1 MTRGVVLVP
10 LLLVACSSGAD
21 RPPVAAP
28 TTTTPPATAPLT
40 TAPASPSATAWPPAG
55 VRMSVERGYTEFRTP
70 SGNIA
75 CGISNE
81 NVSCEIADHTW
92 RLPPK
97 PEDCE
102 LDWVAGAHFGIAD
115 GVQIGLCQS
124 DTVRG
129 ATRVLA
135 YGTGV
140 QVDEF
145 ACISEQAGVTCRD
158 GGTGGFFLSRAA
170 VRELPA

>member
-10 LLLVACSSGAD
+10 LLLAACSTGAD
-21 RPPVAAP
+21 KPPAAAP
-28 TTTTPPATAPLT
+28 ATTTPPPATA
-40 TAPASPSATAWPPAG
+40 SATPAVAGTTWPPAG
-55 VRMSVERGYTEFRTP
+55 VRMSVEREYTEFRTP

-75 CGISNE
+75 CGLGPE
-81 NVSCEIADHTW
+81 NVSCEIGEHTW

-97 PEDCE
+97 PAGCE
-102 LDWVAGAHFGIAD
+102 LDWVAGAQINVAT
-115 GVQIGLCQS
+115 GVAIGLCQS

-140 QVDEF
+140 AVGDF
-145 ACISEQAGVTCRD
+145 ACVSEQAGVTCRD

-170 VRELPA
+170 VRELPY